1 MKRGTYSEFLS
12 SGVDIFSLF
21 EKGNDQYEPSPVLEA
36 PTLISNSSVQSQQS
50 PRPSLKYAAPEDH
63 DVSFSSCNTLWCVCS
78 WWPYGP
84 SVSSACIFICP
95 KVYPKVPKVLFHG
108 IGRVRRAG
116 REKACLEFCFG
127 CRTEN
132 LMETRSGCTAMT
144 SWVYVAHTDMRT
156 HHFIIV
162 MSYLLWWSLASLMN
176 PEA

>member
-21 EKGNDQYEPSPVLEA
+21 DKGNDQYEPSPVLET
-36 PTLISNSSVQSQQS
+36 PTLISKSSVQSPQS
-50 PRPSLKYAAPEDH
+50 PRPSLKYAAPEDQ
-63 DVSFSSCNTLWCVCS
+63 DVSYSSYNTLWSVCS

-84 SVSSACIFICP
+84 SVSSAHIFICP
-95 KVYPKVPKVLFHG
+95 KVDHKVPKVLFHG
-108 IGRVRRAG
+108 IGRVRRAW
-116 REKACLEFCFG
+116 RKQACLKFYLG
-127 CRTEN
+127 CRMEN

-156 HHFIIV
+156 HQFSIV
-162 MSYLLWWSLASLMN
+162 MSYLLWWSPASVMD